1 MNKIYFDNAA
11 TTKMDPHVIDVMQQ
25 VMQSDFGN
33 PSSIHSY
40 GRSARTVIEKSRK
53 TVAEI
58 LNASTGE
65 VFFTS
70 SATESNNMAIFR
82 SVIDLGVTR
91 IITCA
96 TEHPCVLNSVKSVH
110 QFDPQ
115 AKVIILGVDQYGEID
130 LEELDRLLASDDQK
144 TLVSI
149 MHGNNE
155 IGTVHDIK
163 AISKICAEHGAL
175 YHCDTVQTIGKFQLD
190 LQELN
195 ISFLSGSGH
204 KIYGP
209 KGIGLIYINQ
219 DNMINSMIK
228 GGGQERKIRSGT
240 ENVYGIAGFAKALE
254 ILDHDKVEHNRQ
266 VTKLRDYLKQ
276 ELVKHIDG
284 VAFNGTRGSNYLP
297 HVLNLSIPK
306 SDKTDLIIFNLDIN
320 GICASAGSAC
330 SSGAEQQSHVLTA
343 INNPEDRKCIR
354 FSLCPLNT
362 TEEIDTVVSKL
373 KDII

>member
-1 MNKIYFDNAA
+1 
-11 TTKMDPHVIDVMQQ
+11 
-25 VMQSDFGN
+25 
-33 PSSIHSY
+33 
-40 GRSARTVIEKSRK
+40 
-53 TVAEI
+53 
-58 LNASTGE
+58 
-65 VFFTS
+65 
-70 SATESNNMAIFR
+70 
-82 SVIDLGVTR
+82 
-91 IITCA
+91 
-96 TEHPCVLNSVKSVH
+96 
-110 QFDPQ
+110 
-115 AKVIILGVDQYGEID
+115 
-130 LEELDRLLASDDQK
+130 
-144 TLVSI
+144 
-149 MHGNNE
+149 
-155 IGTVHDIK
+155 
-163 AISKICAEHGAL
+163 
-175 YHCDTVQTIGKFQLD
+175 
-190 LQELN
+190 
-195 ISFLSGSGH
+195 
-204 KIYGP
+204 
-209 KGIGLIYINQ
+209 
-219 DNMINSMIK
+219 MIK